1 MISILAHND
10 SHVNHFNYVS
20 IKNVEIYLLIL
31 ILRRE

>member
-10 SHVNHFNYVS
+10 SHANDFNYVS
-20 IKNVEIYLLIL
+20 IKIEAIYLLIL